1 MTELGPYLD
10 KVRKLNPNKSGG
22 KVSPHKMCMLLAVID
37 LFDAHPYRP
46 NRIEYE
52 PQLLDR
58 FHAFFRTVSA
68 PGDHP
73 KPYLPFFHLKTEGFW
88 HLYPLEG
95 REEVLAGLSAAR
107 KARDI
112 LDNVHHVS
120 LDDELYQLLRDP
132 DARNTLAESIV
143 EYWFDRSA
151 SELRKMLELG
161 RSINRYEESLRSLE
175 PVAGIEEAPPQ
186 YIRDP
191 AFRRVVLEAYDYRC
205 AATGTRII
213 LPDESVMVQ
222 AAHIEPFSVAGND
235 DPRNGLALTPDMHWA
250 MDKQI
255 IAPGPDYK
263 WHVSRQLDRRMPE
276 NEPLT
281 RLDKT
286 KLILPREQRLWPKE
300 EFLARRQ
307 ESLL

>member
-1 MTELGPYLD
+1 MTDLD
-10 KVRKLNPNKSGG
+10 HYIKKVRSLNIDRTRGPI
-22 KVSPHKMCMLLAVID
+22 SPHKMCMLLAVID
-37 LFDAHPYRP
+37 LFDAQPEHP
-46 NRIEYE
+46 NRIEYS
-52 PQLLDR
+52 PGLLER
-58 FHAFFRTVSA
+58 FRNFFDAVKA
-68 PGDHP
+68 PGNHP
-73 KPYLPFFHLKTEGFW
+73 NAYFPYFHLHSEKFW
-88 HLYPLEG
+88 HLHALPG
-95 REEVLAGLSAAR
+95 REEALKSKKTVRSHKEVNENIAF
-107 KARDI
+107 
-112 LDNVHHVS
+112 VS
-120 LDDELYQLLRDP
+120 LDDELYQLLKDP
-132 DARNTLAESIV
+132 DARNALAEAIV

-151 SELRKMLELG
+151 SELRQMLELG

-175 PVAGIEEAPPQ
+175 PVKGIEEAPPQ

-281 RLDKT
+281 RLDT
-286 KLILPREQRLWPKE
+286 MELILPREQRLWPKE
-300 EFLARRQ
+300 EYLAWRR
-307 ESLL
+307 EALA